1 MVMENPIILILCS
14 LSLTTDL
21 VILSLTLCDFQKN
34 ITMFMQIPLFEAPHG
49 FWVSE
54 FIKISVCLYSRMHL
68 AVGTTCER

>member
-1 MVMENPIILILCS
+1 
-14 LSLTTDL
+14 
-21 VILSLTLCDFQKN
+21 
-34 ITMFMQIPLFEAPHG
+34 MFMQIPLFEAPHG